1 MSKVSNFTEGKIFSP
16 LIKFI
21 VPILLTLFLQ
31 SMYGAV
37 DLLIVGQFGN
47 AADVSAVSTG
57 SQVMTAITV
66 IITGL
71 TMGVTILIGQKLGE
85 KKPNEAGYVVGSGLC
100 IFAILA
106 IIITVF
112 GVSFAGTISKFMH
125 APAEAFDKT
134 VNYVRICSGG
144 AVFIIGYNIIGGI
157 FRGLGDSK
165 TPLITVVIAC
175 TLNIIGDLIFVG
187 VFNMGVIGVAY
198 ATIMAQAI
206 SVILSL
212 FIIRRHELPFEFS
225 SKTSIRFHKGITS
238 KILKYGAPI
247 ALQDG
252 LVHLSFLVIMIIGNS
267 MGVVASAGIGVAEKL
282 VGFIMLIP
290 MAFSQGASAFVAQNY
305 GSKKYDRTKK
315 VLLYSISASLFCGVI
330 MFYITFYHGNIL
342 AGIFSKD
349 TEVVL
354 AAWDYMKAYAID
366 CLFTAVMFSMVGFFN
381 GCGKMTFVMVQGIIG
396 AFLIRIPV
404 AYVMSKIVP
413 VSLFNVGLATPIST
427 FVQVIL
433 CGIYFIFYSK
443 HTSRKSVENTIA
455 DDIDD
460 KDRINNISMM

>member
-1 MSKVSNFTEGKIFSP
+1 MAKVSNFTEGKIFYP
-16 LIKFI
+16 LVKFI
-21 VPILLTLFLQ
+21 IPILLALFLQ

-47 AADVSAVSTG
+47 ATDVSAVSTG
-57 SQVMTAITV
+57 SQVMMSLTV

-85 KKPNEAGYVVGSGLC
+85 KKADEAGKVVGSGLC

-106 IIITVF
+106 IIITIF
-112 GVSFAGTISKFMH
+112 GVFFAVPISRFMH
-125 APAEAFDKT
+125 APVEAFDKT
-134 VNYVRICSGG
+134 VNYVRICSAG
-144 AVFIIGYNIIGGI
+144 AVFIVGYNIIGGI

-165 TPLITVVIAC
+165 TPLITVTIAC
-175 TLNIIGDLIFVG
+175 ILNIIGDLIFVA
-187 VFNMGVIGVAY
+187 VFKMGVIGVAY
-198 ATIMAQAI
+198 ATIMAQGL

-212 FIIRRHELPFEFS
+212 LIIKKSGVPFEFS
-225 SKTSIRFHKGITS
+225 PKTSIKFHKGITS

-267 MGVVASAGIGVAEKL
+267 LGVVASAGIGVAEKL

-290 MAFSQGASAFVAQNY
+290 MAFAQGASAFVAQNY
-305 GSKKYDRTKK
+305 GSKKYHRANK
-315 VLLYSISASLFCGVI
+315 VLLYSILASLFCGVI
-330 MFYITFYHGNIL
+330 MFYITFFHGNIL

-349 TEVVL
+349 GEVVL

-366 CLFTAVMFSMVGFFN
+366 CLLTAIMFSMVGFFN
-381 GCGKMTFVMVQGIIG
+381 GCGKTTFVMIQGIIG

-404 AYVMSKIVP
+404 SYAMSKIIP
-413 VSLFNVGLATPIST
+413 ISLFNIGLATPIAT
-427 FVQVIL
+427 FVQIIL
-433 CGIYFIFYSK
+433 CIGYFIFYFK
-443 HTSRKSVENTIA
+443 YALKKNVKINT
-455 DDIDD
+455 
-460 KDRINNISMM
+460 